1 MQLNNGDINALKR
14 IYETNPS
21 QFRQSLIG
29 IQVHEAGA
37 VEISVEGEAV
47 NKNSSKAGPLLLPVV
62 LVKELPDYLK
72 ATDSSNGASV
82 ELQAYK
88 IVNGLWCITAVVP
101 FNPPSDQPIGQTPPE
116 SKRIQLKVLL
126 VSPNF
131 ATNLPFLLPAAQSHS
146 SVDLSITLPDGA
158 GFTSFEVNDN
168 SLLRQSTKLSVL
180 PPSIT
185 GGKLSAAARLMP
197 ESTVAWDLSQITFT
211 NSSYTRLST
220 SKLIPRLLFSTGF
233 LVLGMAFI
241 YWLKTRYFVRSLKI
255 DLQEDYGGDIP
266 DREMAYRLLRMTHK
280 QERLLFLT
288 VSMAVILISVASAYL
303 VIANGQGTQPTLD
316 RAPERIAALGDFG
329 MTVAPKDNQSDKVDV
344 ALDFIALATTANQGT
359 GGVVVGTGNNT
370 DAEMESVE
378 VTPSS
383 IPINYK
389 KRQVELTVPA
399 SNISSSVLGALND
412 PEIQI
417 EKVRVTD
424 SLQATLNEK
433 GNLIKLKYVL
443 TKAQQNQDYIGGW
456 LHRFPFEYRSLVIP
470 MTLQQPAIVSK
481 IELPRQS
488 EDFIGIVSAKGI
500 NDANFSENNNTYRLD
515 LGRRDSRITIP
526 SGGEFRLEATLRRT
540 WFQRLLL
547 IFGPIILAIIGGYF
561 LGFVASL
568 PSNSQLGVIIGGLGI
583 VALPFLMR
591 ASVFSTYDKLP
602 NLLSGQKPTIFD
614 VIFLLGWIIYG
625 LLAWRIW
632 KRRTRGSVV
641 I

>member
-1 MQLNNGDINALKR
+1 LKSGDVNALKR

-21 QFRQSLIG
+21 QFQQSLLG
-29 IQVHEAGA
+29 IQVYEAGA

-72 ATDSSNGASV
+72 ATDISNGASI

-88 IVNGLWCITAVVP
+88 IVNGFWCITALVP
-101 FNPPSDQPIGQTPPE
+101 FNPSSDQPTVQTPSD
-116 SKRIQLKVLL
+116 SKRIQFKVLL
-126 VSPNF
+126 VSPDF
-131 ATNLPFLLPAAQSHS
+131 ATNLPLLLPAAQSRS
-146 SVDLSITLPDGA
+146 SVDLSVTLPNGS
-158 GFTSFEVNDN
+158 GFTSFDVNDN
-168 SLLRQSTKLSVL
+168 SSLGQGTKLTVL
-180 PPSIT
+180 PSSIT
-185 GGKLSAAARLMP
+185 GGKLSAATRLLP
-197 ESTVAWDLSQITFT
+197 ESAIAWDLSRVSFT
-211 NSSYTRLST
+211 NTSNTHLLP
-220 SKLIPRLLFSTGF
+220 SKLIPRLLFLIG
-233 LVLGMAFI
+233 LLLLGITFI
-241 YWLKTRYFVRSLKI
+241 YWLNTRYLSKSLQI
-255 DLQEDYGGDIP
+255 DLRREYGRDIP
-266 DREMAYRLLRMTHK
+266 ESEIDYRLWEMTHR
-280 QERLLFLT
+280 QQRLQFLT
-288 VSMAVILISVASAYL
+288 VSMAVIIILVASVY
-303 VIANGQGTQPTLD
+303 VVVVSGQNNQPTTD
-316 RAPERIAALGDFG
+316 GTPEKITALGDFG
-329 MTVAPKDNQSDKVDV
+329 MTVAPKDTQSDKVDV
-344 ALDFIALATTANQGT
+344 ALDFIALSTTPNQGT
-359 GGVVVGTGNNT
+359 GGVSVGTGNNT

-378 VTPSS
+378 VIPSS
-383 IPINYK
+383 IPITYK
-389 KRQVELTVPA
+389 KRQVELTVPT

-424 SLQATLNEK
+424 SLQAALNEK

-456 LHRFPFEYRSLVIP
+456 LHRFPFEYKSLVIP
-470 MTLQQPAIVSK
+470 ITLQQPAIVAK

-500 NDANFSENNNTYRLD
+500 YGANFSENNNAYQLD

-526 SGGEFRLEATLRRT
+526 SGGEVRLEATLRRT

-568 PSNSQLGVIIGGLGI
+568 PSNNQLGVIIGGLGI
-583 VALPFLMR
+583 VGLPFLMR

-602 NLLSGQKPTIFD
+602 NVLSGQKPTIFD
-614 VIFLLGWIIYG
+614 VIFLIGWIIYG